1 MQLNKSEKEIIA
13 YYISLSIDEQ
23 EDKNIKQKMEII
35 ISKLQDQNIFGYL
48 ENVKNN
54 NNKKQ

>member
-13 YYISLSIDEQ
+13 YYLSLSIDEQ
-23 EDKNIKQKMEII
+23 EDKNIKQKMEILI
-35 ISKLQDQNIFGYL
+35 TKLQNQNIFGYL

-54 NNKKQ
+54 NNK

>member
-13 YYISLSIDEQ
+13 YYLSLCVIDQ
-23 EDKNIKQKMEII
+23 EDKNIKQKMEILI
-35 ISKLQDQNIFGYL
+35 TKLQNQNIFGYL

-54 NNKKQ
+54 NNNKK

>member
-13 YYISLSIDEQ
+13 YYLSLCIIDQ

-35 ISKLQDQNIFGYL
+35 ISKLQNQNIFGYL
-48 ENVKNN
+48 ENVK
-54 NNKKQ
+54 K